1 MVCEAGHRM
10 TTRPWMPLYV
20 ADYLADTAHLDA
32 TASGAYLHLI
42 MHYWQNGGL
51 PEDDRQLARIAKVS
65 SHNWK
70 KLCPVIRKFFL
81 DGWRHK
87 RVDEELLNAE
97 EISEKRSEA
106 AKAGHER
113 RRANAHANAQQKQTQ
128 SQSQSQP
135 QDSIPAA
142 TAADAIASQA
152 PSADLTLFPENKPD
166 TVFTDSKHQLWAEGP
181 AILESL
187 GVPAKRGRPMIGRWM
202 RDAKDDALA
211 VLSAMQRAR
220 ENRVQE
226 PVAWI
231 TRAIAAGHA
240 PPGRPIAR
248 TVREQTAQNWSMSLE
263 NLGKLADHFES
274 GSSSGGTAGGADVVP
289 LLPAPRAN
297 HGS

>member
-1 MVCEAGHRM
+1 
-10 TTRPWMPLYV
+10 MPLYV

-51 PEDDRQLARIAKVS
+51 PDDDRQLARIAKVS

-70 KLCPVIRKFFL
+70 KLCPVIRKFFH
-81 DGWRHK
+81 DGWKHK
-87 RVDEELLNAE
+87 RVEEELLRAD
-97 EISEKRSEA
+97 EISGKRSEA

-113 RRANAHANAQQKQTQ
+113 RRANVGANAQQKQTQ
-128 SQSQSQP
+128 SQSQP
-135 QDSIPAA
+135 QESIPAA

-152 PSADLTLFPENKPD
+152 PSADLTLFPETRPD
-166 TVFTDSKHQLWAEGP
+166 TVFTDSKHQLWAEGT

-202 RDAKDDALA
+202 RDSKDDALA

-231 TRAIAAGHA
+231 TRAIATGQG
-240 PPGRPIAR
+240 PPAGRPIAR

-274 GSSSGGTAGGADVVP
+274 RSSGDGSTGGADVVP

-297 HGS
+297 HGI